1 MNSPI
6 NVGTELPPPVSETVP
21 EQTIP
26 AVELNPAKAISPLQ
40 QEPNLGHEQPLMQ
53 LNTPLNQVNT
63 SSDDKPVQS
72 SQSNNLVADDGD
84 LIEKEWVTKLKSII
98 ASTREDPYK
107 QSEEITALK
116 ADYLQKRYNKTLKQS
131 V

>member
-6 NVGTELPPPVSETVP
+6 NVGTELPPPVSEAMS
-21 EQTIP
+21 EQPIP
-26 AVELNPAKAISPLQ
+26 TVELNPAKATNPLQ
-40 QEPNLGHEQPLMQ
+40 QGPISTHEQPLMQ

-72 SQSNNLVADDGD
+72 SQSNDLVADDGD

-98 ASTREDPYK
+98 ASTKEDPYK